1 MGKTSPTQDQISEIR
16 AAALL
21 QVSRDYE
28 CMGVDPDICE
38 NLKRRAAVEAANTGL
53 LLSDID
59 DREASNAQL

>member
-1 MGKTSPTQDQISEIR
+1 MDKTSPTQDQISKIR

-28 CMGVDPDICE
+28 YMGVDPDICE
-38 NLKRRAAVEAANTGL
+38 NLKRRAAVEAANAGL

-59 DREASNAQL
+59 DWEASNAQL